1 MEKIL
6 LKNEKDLKDAINLF
20 GIEWEKEIREEIRE
34 FPCILISFYA
44 YDIDFGEI
52 YRFTTVTI
60 NNFEGK

>member
-6 LKNEKDLKDAINLF
+6 LKNEEDLKDAINFF
-20 GIEWEKEIREEIRE
+20 GIEWEKEIKEEIKE

-44 YDIDFGEI
+44 NDIEFGEI

-60 NNFEGK
+60 NNFD